1 MVICAPSPDA
11 PMFVMGVNEKEYNP
25 GSMKIVRYRRMGSN
39 IPQGVLKDKP
49 GAGGWGRQETVSPSP
64 LPLGPWCRLH
74 STSPSQGLSSP
85 LVHVTLKPSVRNAL
99 RTCLG
104 SFPSPLLPH
113 PQPKFSAN
121 QVCVQTLRVGQ
132 EGEGR
137 LCGSPHGALA
147 LLAVSAMHPAPPTAW
162 PPSPRS
168 SMNDLGFW
176 KG

>member
-1 MVICAPSPDA
+1 
-11 PMFVMGVNEKEYNP
+11 
-25 GSMKIVRYRRMGSN
+25 MGSN
-39 IPQGVLKDKP
+39 ILQGVP
-49 GAGGWGRQETVSPSP
+49 EGQAWGWGVGETGIRLTLTTAPRP
-64 LPLGPWCRLH
+64 LVLSSLH

-85 LVHVTLKPSVRNAL
+85 LVHVTLKPSVRNVL

-104 SFPSPLLPH
+104 SFRSPLLPH
-113 PQPKFSAN
+113 PQPVFSKPSLCAN
-121 QVCVQTLRVGQ
+121 PEGQVR
-132 EGEGR
+132 GEGQ

>member
-1 MVICAPSPDA
+1 
-11 PMFVMGVNEKEYNP
+11 
-25 GSMKIVRYRRMGSN
+25 MGSN
-39 IPQGVLKDKP
+39 ILQGVPEGQAL
-49 GAGGWGRQETVSPSP
+49 GVGGGVGEIGIRLTLTTPPWP
-64 LPLGPWCRLH
+64 LVLSSLH

-132 EGEGR
+132 EGAGR